1 MSIPREIV
9 GPQDHFERTGAQ
21 GYRDV
26 RPLSVRMSQGLRS
39 QASGFF
45 LALMAGTACVA
56 PASATPLTLA
66 GSLYAVWVLTRRL
79 TFPIRAPRSA
89 GCWDHGLPDP
99 ATRRPRRAAGDIYIG
114 NDQVT
119 GQEIWITNEDG
130 RQHGTI
136 PGTTGAGKTT
146 SIVSFLANALAQG
159 SGFVLVDGKANN
171 ELFGEVSALARRFG
185 REDDVRVLNFMT
197 ASLPDAGAGEPLL
210 DSQSNTFNPFSIG
223 NADAIRE
230 LIASQLGDAT
240 ENDSNG
246 MFRGRAVALLGTI
259 VPVLVW
265 MRDHEGV
272 VLNIDQIRQSMELR
286 SIYHL
291 AKHKTFMVYDR
302 GSLDPLPVPVPDIPV
317 DLLKPVLNY
326 LGEVPGY
333 NIDLPYNEQ
342 TTDKPVEQYG
352 YALMYFTQAFTQL
365 SVGLGHIFRVE
376 QGDID
381 MRDIVLNR
389 RILLVNLPALENS
402 EDSSAALGRIIVAS
416 LRGMMAQL
424 LGARLEGDP
433 KEIFV
438 TKPGMGQ
445 GPFQIVFDELTYY
458 VTSGMDRMLA
468 MGRGLNI
475 MFWLGFQELGGIEA
489 RLGART
495 SSLLG
500 NANLTVA
507 MRQQDS
513 DSTREWLEKTAGQT
527 YVTQALSYHGAGD
540 GAYREAQS
548 AELRQ
553 VSRVDWQDLQR
564 MIEGEAIIL
573 FGGRRLYAKVFHAAL
588 EVSNPL
594 RLNRPL
600 TLAAPDRECRASKNR
615 IESLADRIAAG
626 DLAMETDPGT
636 GRSLTPVCPIL
647 QAFQDGFGTAA
658 AHGLAVDVGLTV
670 QIHAWT
676 DAGLAAAERA
686 IVEELKLLE
695 AEDAAMAAV
704 PVPGSA
710 GAAPPA
716 PVTEVAPMIDGR
728 EGEKA
733 DGSDPQKP
741 RDPIST
747 QRFAQ
752 FVAVELMAGA
762 SRPDARSRALAAM
775 GEHDAAA
782 AALIMPT
789 PPAMDAE
796 TLVSCLRNLN
806 AALRSAADASKSV
819 AA

>member
-9 GPQDHFERTGAQ
+9 GPQDRFERTGSQ

-26 RPLSVRMSQGLRS
+26 RPLTVRMSQGLRS
-39 QASGFF
+39 QASSF
-45 LALMAGTACVA
+45 LLSLMAGTACIA
-56 PASATPLTLA
+56 PASATPLALA
-66 GSLYAVWVLTRRL
+66 GALYATWVLTRRL
-79 TFPIRAPRSA
+79 TFPIRGPRSA
-89 GCWDHGLPDP
+89 GCLDHGLPDP
-99 ATRRPRRAAGDIYIG
+99 ATRRARMAAGDIFIG
-114 NDQVT
+114 WDQET

-146 SIVSFLANALAQG
+146 AIISFLTNALAQG
-159 SGFVLVDGKANN
+159 SGLVLVDGKANN
-171 ELFGEVSALARRFG
+171 ELFGELLALARRFG
-185 REDDVRVLNFMT
+185 REDDIRVLNFMT
-197 ASLPDAGAGEPLL
+197 ASLPDAGSGESLL
-210 DSQSNTFNPFSIG
+210 DSQSNTFNPFAIG

-230 LIASQLGDAT
+230 LIISQLGDNT
-240 ENDSNG
+240 ENDANG

-265 MRDHEGV
+265 ARDHKGV
-272 VLNIDQIRQSMELR
+272 ILNVDQIRQSLELR

-302 GSLDPLPVPVPDIPV
+302 GSLDPVKLEVSDIPV
-317 DLLKPVLNY
+317 DLLKLVLNY

-365 SVGLGHIFRVE
+365 SVGLGHIFRIE
-376 QGDID
+376 HGDID

-389 RILLVNLPALENS
+389 RILLVNLPALENG

-438 TKPGMGQ
+438 AKPGLGQ
-445 GPFQIVFDELTYY
+445 GPFQIVFDELAYY
-458 VTSGMDRMLA
+458 VTGGMDRMLA

-475 MFWLGFQELGGIEA
+475 MFWLGFQELGGIQA
-489 RLGART
+489 RIGERT

-513 DSTREWLEKTAGQT
+513 ATTREWLEKTAGQT

-540 GAYREAQS
+540 GAYREAQT

-564 MIEGEAIIL
+564 MIEGDAIIL
-573 FGGRRLYAKVFHAAL
+573 FGGRRIYAKVFHAAL
-588 EVSNPL
+588 EVTNPL

-600 TLAAPDRECRASKNR
+600 TLAAPDAECRKAKMR
-615 IESLADRIAAG
+615 VKSLADRITAG
-626 DLAMETDPGT
+626 DLMTETDPST
-636 GRSLTPVCPIL
+636 NRPLTPPCPIL
-647 QAFQDGFGTAA
+647 QAFQQGFGAA
-658 AHGLAVDVGLTV
+658 AAQGVAANDDLSKQVDG
-670 QIHAWT
+670 WT
-676 DAGLAAAERA
+676 DAGLAAAEHA
-686 IVEELKLLE
+686 ILEDLKLVLVE
-695 AEDAAMAAV
+695 NDITADIFSPSGSGAPA
-704 PVPGSA
+704 PV
-710 GAAPPA
+710 
-716 PVTEVAPMIDGR
+716 PVTEVNVMIDGR
-728 EGEKA
+728 QGEAA
-733 DGSDPQKP
+733 DGRGPKKP
-741 RDPIST
+741 ADPIST
-747 QRFAQ
+747 QRYAQ
-752 FVAVELMAGA
+752 FVAVERLVGG
-762 SRPDARSRALAAM
+762 SVEQVRDRALAAM
-775 GEHDAAA
+775 GEQDAAA
-782 AALIMPT
+782 AALVMPA
-789 PPAMDAE
+789 PPAMEPEA
-796 TLVSCLRNLN
+796 LAACLRSLTSALRN
-806 AALRSAADASKSV
+806 AAVAPSSKAA
-819 AA
+819 